1 MPFSFGGIENAN
13 PSSSSR
19 YPESFGSG
27 SYTKGLSSSPFSTP
41 FEGFPSENFQGFG
54 ANSNVGSGSSTAA
67 PAESCPPFQSPFSF
81 NAQSQHPTPMPP
93 PPRRSV
99 NDVLMNAQRMATAA
113 TNGATA
119 SPTIGSTSAARID
132 APPNGVASWAGIQV
146 GMAPRPPLPPQCHVC
161 RCMLHQQPAAI
172 PVPHNPA
179 AAAAPAIAP
188 FAAPSVADPAVP
200 GGAGNAVLTCGHC
213 EFATCQSCASA
224 CSGCEGRFCL
234 FCAGTSYLGRYVTSS
249 RRPYCLAVAFLSNFF
264 SLVFAFRYEMTLC
277 CQCHERASAELLNEN
292 GGNGT
297 INSMDDS

>member
-1 MPFSFGGIENAN
+1 MPYSFGGIENAN

-19 YPESFGSG
+19 YPGSFGSG
-27 SYTKGLSSSPFSTP
+27 SDTKGQSSSPFSTP
-41 FEGFPSENFQGFG
+41 FEGFTSENFQGFG
-54 ANSNVGSGSSTAA
+54 ANSKADSRSDATTPGGYCS
-67 PAESCPPFQSPFSF
+67 PFQMPFSF
-81 NAQSQHPTPMPP
+81 NAQPQQPTPMPP

-99 NDVLMNAQRMATAA
+99 NDVLMNAQRMTTAV

-119 SPTIGSTSAARID
+119 SPTIGPPSVGRID

-146 GMAPRPPLPPQCHVC
+146 GMAPRPPPPPQCHVC

-179 AAAAPAIAP
+179 AAAAPTTAS
-188 FAAPSVADPAVP
+188 FTAPSVADPAVP
-200 GGAGNAVLTCGHC
+200 GGAENAVLLCGHC

-234 FCAGTSYLGRYVTSS
+234 FCAGTSYLGRYVISK
-249 RRPYCLAVAFLSNFF
+249 RIPHCPAVAFHCNYFF
-264 SLVFAFRYEMTLC
+264 LVFAFRYEMTLC
-277 CQCHERASAELLNEN
+277 CQCHERASAELNEN

-297 INSMDDS
+297 FNSMDDA